1 MWINWKGQCT
11 LFRGHQRCPQGSN
24 KQIIIIKKKKK
35 KLEEFQRIGKRSD
48 LENGGIVLG
57 GVGIFQFQWH

>member
-24 KQIIIIKKKKK
+24 KQIIIIIKKNK
-35 KLEEFQRIGKRSD
+35 IGRASKNW
-48 LENGGIVLG
+48 ETE
-57 GVGIFQFQWH
+57 